1 LKMPRGKK
9 GSQTG
14 KRAAAAKQAS
24 EETAAK
30 KTKTEIE
37 TTNGSPQVP
46 ENPLLPTKVQ
56 YVTIHTTDTK
66 KCKEFYGEVFGFK
79 QGPDF
84 GEIWIEMKAP
94 HANDKDATT
103 LSFHKIDAEKS
114 DVAPGTVRMGIF
126 VKDLTKYHEF
136 LTKRDDVKVV
146 IAPKKEEWG
155 GYKAEYQGPDGS
167 QFTVV
172 EYNEAHIA
180 AEKTTGATTATTT
193 TATTTT
199 ATPPTEEKPSGHG
212 LCHLDVPVENQ
223 ERAKKFY
230 TDVFGWT
237 FTAWQDYYTLFSSN
251 NKKYPLAGGF
261 YTEKDTSK
269 RISLPT
275 TYIAVPDID
284 SHLKKI
290 KDHGGEVT
298 KERSAMGEVG
308 FFANWKDTEGNA
320 FSLWEMK

>member
-1 LKMPRGKK
+1 MPRGKK

-14 KRAAAAKQAS
+14 KRAATAKQAS
-24 EETAAK
+24 EEIAAK

-37 TTNGSPQVP
+37 TTNGSSPAP
-46 ENPLLPTKVQ
+46 ENPLLPRKVQ
-56 YVTIHTTDTK
+56 YVTIHTTDTM
-66 KCKEFYGEVFGFK
+66 KCKQFYGDVFGFK
-79 QGPDF
+79 QGSEF
-84 GEIWIEMKAP
+84 GDIWVEMKAP
-94 HANDKDATT
+94 QLNDKDATT
-103 LSFHKIDAEKS
+103 LSFHKIEAEKS
-114 DVAPGTVRMGIF
+114 DVAPGTIRMGIF
-126 VKDLTKYHEF
+126 VKDLTKYHEL

-146 IAPKKEEWG
+146 IAPMKESWG

-167 QFTVV
+167 QFSVV
-172 EYNEAHIA
+172 EYDEAHIA
-180 AEKTTGATTATTT
+180 AEKAATTTGA

-199 ATPPTEEKPSGHG
+199 ATPSTEDKSSSGHG
-212 LCHLDVPVENQ
+212 LCHLDIPVENQ

-237 FTAWQDYYTLFSSN
+237 FTSWKDYYTLFSSN
-251 NKKYPLAGGF
+251 NKKYPLAGGI
-261 YTEKDTSK
+261 YTEKETSK

-275 TYIAVPDID
+275 TYIAVPDIN

-290 KDHGGEVT
+290 KDNGGEVT
-298 KERSAMGEVG
+298 KERSPIGEIG